1 MEKKSTVEMGE
12 YNSVKLWVPSTE
24 AEEEKNVNEEQEEK
38 RKRKKEREEEEVF
51 STYIY
56 IKWDFR
62 FPLDEFNS

>member
-56 IKWDFR
+56 IK
-62 FPLDEFNS
+62 